1 MNTVSVVLVTNV
13 GQGFGRAIAL
23 AYGQADYDV
32 VCADRDVDL
41 ASKTA
46 AEIEELGGQAIPIQ
60 TSMTTS
66 AEVRKAFDKV
76 FEIFGDL
83 SGVVHVANFDS
94 RTPFGRLSEGELSE
108 LMEETIYSTLVTLKA
123 ASRYLEHAWI
133 VLVGPPLNAREPQMA
148 AVQGALEHVTQRY
161 RDTVNLT
168 INLVVPSRAASDP
181 FHDAPLVD
189 NVMYLGATNKGV
201 NGQRMIV
208 KLPPPPRVI
217 ESLLPEVRAALDDSM
232 SQEELEASVFM
243 GLASLREAASNSADA
258 SSQGF
263 SASNSDED
271 DTSELDDDLSEFDDD
286 LADDQSDELDDDNID
301 DELDDANDDDN
312 LDDEFDDNYD
322 ELDELEA
329 DDNFEDDDDDDDDIE
344 DDDPSSPYSEHY
356 AEAPLEA
363 DADDALYVANTLNNK
378 VEDDDATE
386 DDDADISYYG
396 DYDYYNDYNEL
407 EQDSANPT
415 SSAPNAIAGDDAYTY
430 NDADSYDPDSYNAD
444 SYDADSYDD
453 AEDEPTSTYPRN
465 LKRQV
470 RN

>member
-1 MNTVSVVLVTNV
+1 MIPARMNTVSVVLVTNV
-13 GQGFGRAIAL
+13 GQGFGRAVAL
-23 AYGQADYDV
+23 AYGQANYDV

-83 SGVVHVANFDS
+83 SGVVHVTNFDS
-94 RTPFGRLSEGELSE
+94 RTSFERLSEGELSE
-108 LMEETIYSTLVTLKA
+108 LLEETIYSTLVTLKA

-133 VLVGPPLNAREPQMA
+133 VLIGPPLNAREPQMA

-161 RDTVNLT
+161 RDTSNDVT
-168 INLVVPSRAASDP
+168 INLVVPSRIASDP
-181 FHDAPLVD
+181 FHDAPLVE

-201 NGQRMIV
+201 NGQRVIV

-232 SQEELEASVFM
+232 GQEELEASVFV
-243 GLASLREAASNSADA
+243 GAASVLDGA
-258 SSQGF
+258 SSQAAITLDQDDADQDT
-263 SASNSDED
+263 SAYED
-271 DTSELDDDLSEFDDD
+271 DADSDFDVLDDDADDDDVLDDFDDSDFDDD
-286 LADDQSDELDDDNID
+286 DLGDID
-301 DELDDANDDDN
+301 LDDAD
-312 LDDEFDDNYD
+312 F
-322 ELDELEA
+322 
-329 DDNFEDDDDDDDDIE
+329 DDDDSDLDADDY
-344 DDDPSSPYSEHY
+344 PSSPYAEHY
-356 AEAPLEA
+356 ADAPLEA
-363 DADDALYVANTLNNK
+363 DADDALYLANSLTPPT
-378 VEDDDATE
+378 EDDGVTTDD

-407 EQDSANPT
+407 AQDDMNSAT
-415 SSAPNAIAGDDAYTY
+415 STSHTSYEDNLNDDADDGTDD
-430 NDADSYDPDSYNAD
+430 NIADDLADGADSDT
-444 SYDADSYDD
+444 DD
-453 AEDEPTSTYPRN
+453 TLTTNYPHN